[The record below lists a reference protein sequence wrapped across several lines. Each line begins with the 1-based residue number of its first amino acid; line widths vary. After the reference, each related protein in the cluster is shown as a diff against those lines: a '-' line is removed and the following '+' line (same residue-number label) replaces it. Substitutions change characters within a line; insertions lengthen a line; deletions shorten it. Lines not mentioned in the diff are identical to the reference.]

1 MGCKEDVQSSDGR
14 TNKDSTKGR
23 GDVLGHGRKR
33 EKWMGGGEGEFV
45 DLAHTK
51 LRSGSQQIYTRFL
64 SLSRNARII
73 EQEACYCDF
82 CQRGIRVSPT
92 NGMTS
97 LDGDRAAMFQLVI
110 RFVQSMREV
119 ILRIAAIHYD
129 IRSRF
134 REYPARQSTLGSEK
148 GVNYPS

>member
-1 MGCKEDVQSSDGR
+1 MVVPTKTAPRVEATFLDMARRGEVDGR
-14 TNKDSTKGR
+14 R
-23 GDVLGHGRKR
+23 
-33 EKWMGGGEGEFV
+33 GGEFANLV
-45 DLAHTK
+45 HTK

-73 EQEACYCDF
+73 EHEACYCDF

-92 NGMTS
+92 NGMTC

-110 RFVQSMREV
+110 GFVQSMKEV

-148 GVNYPS
+148 GANCPS